1 MTLATAGHSAG
12 EVEWNRN
19 QGVWTMV
26 PQFYVTSDSVITHS
40 KHGCQKSHVCMG
52 VLSANGNLLRTGSIL
67 MSTVVKGYE
76 YLLCLYWLSNPSL
89 CITSFTPEGLGQ
101 HEESI
106 MGEAAG
112 WELRPRMC
120 KANSRI
126 RGGNGVGQPVG
137 YRELQ

>member
-1 MTLATAGHSAG
+1 M
-12 EVEWNRN
+12 
-19 QGVWTMV
+19 
-26 PQFYVTSDSVITHS
+26 P
-40 KHGCQKSHVCMG
+40 
-52 VLSANGNLLRTGSIL
+52 IL
-67 MSTVVKGYE
+67 VVKPFLVH
-76 YLLCLYWLSNPSL
+76 YLIHS
-89 CITSFTPEGLGQ
+89 EGLGQ
-101 HEESI
+101 HEERI